1 MTNKGT
7 ENNPKSDNEEIIR
20 QFLNLGGLI
29 LIMSS
34 RTFPQFHFLL
44 SLSELG
50 LALYNIFRG
59 LYIKRRRP
67 ELDSKFNNKIII
79 FGFVL
84 IGFFILYQFPSPHI
98 KLSNYL
104 IK

>member
-1 MTNKGT
+1 MTNKET
-7 ENNPKSDNEEIIR
+7 ENNPKSDNKEIIR

-34 RTFPQFHFLL
+34 LTFPQFHFLL
-44 SLSELG
+44 SLSGLG

-67 ELDSKFNNKIII
+67 ELDSKLNNKIII

-98 KLSNYL
+98 KLSKYL